1 MIIIEGDTEAEGG
14 YIQSSRTVTESLKR
28 IELDFGLISTK
39 DVININDSD
48 LSKIP
53 SRQTLIQLKWNIY
66 RLCDPVKENAVS
78 RYWIEM
84 SIVPNIAKIDPQTSL
99 GSVD

>member
-1 MIIIEGDTEAEGG
+1 MMLLT
-14 YIQSSRTVTESLKR
+14 
-28 IELDFGLISTK
+28 
-39 DVININDSD
+39 INDSD

-53 SRQTLIQLKWNIY
+53 SRQTQTLIQLKWNIY